1 MPASAVTTKH
11 VQQNGRTLLCIFNW
25 LKCVRC
31 QGLELSYL
39 LSVAS
44 FFFSWISI
52 QGSVLVLGCV
62 GLFWKEANCS
72 QGGGSQGIVVGNG
85 MQLEKKQFYK
95 NPLAHHKEKLR
106 EENTFLS
113 FHFST
118 PLSQGKCLNSKYQ
131 MKELRE
137 GQHLLCLAA
146 CCVVQ

>member
-1 MPASAVTTKH
+1 M
-11 VQQNGRTLLCIFNW
+11 
-25 LKCVRC
+25 RC

-44 FFFSWISI
+44 FFFSWIST

-72 QGGGSQGIVVGNG
+72 QGGRSQGIVVGNG
-85 MQLEKKQFYK
+85 IQLEKKQFYK